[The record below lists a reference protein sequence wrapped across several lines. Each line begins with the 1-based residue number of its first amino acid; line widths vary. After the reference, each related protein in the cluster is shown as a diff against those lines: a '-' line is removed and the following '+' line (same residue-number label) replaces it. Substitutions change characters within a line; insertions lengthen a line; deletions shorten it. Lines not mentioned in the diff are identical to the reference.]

1 VLLQRKN
8 TKIIVDNKENDTFVD
23 ENKKNMQA
31 KIPAYLYERTNIIRL
46 ILLTALFALF
56 FINVF
61 EPFGSRG
68 WYEDISDFT
77 YFFFSSLIILTG
89 MLVVVMSRWLMFRFS
104 RKQILVYWQYFAW
117 IFAEILTMA
126 LFYSLFIYFVIEQ
139 NDDDF
144 FNIIRQ
150 STINTAWVLLL
161 PYATL
166 WLYFAFREKKRLL
179 EQLDTTQQQEQTETQ
194 TKKLI
199 AFPDEKGELRISLM
213 LDNLLYIE
221 SADNYVTIYYL
232 NKSKTSSYLLRNS
245 LKWIEENL
253 TPETPLVRCH
263 RSYIVNLD
271 NVKVLQKTKNGIFLE
286 LDTINTPDMPVSKTY
301 YNQVMEKFSKYSV

>member
-1 VLLQRKN
+1 
-8 TKIIVDNKENDTFVD
+8 
-23 ENKKNMQA
+23 
-31 KIPAYLYERTNIIRL
+31 
-46 ILLTALFALF
+46 
-56 FINVF
+56 
-61 EPFGSRG
+61 
-68 WYEDISDFT
+68 
-77 YFFFSSLIILTG
+77 
-89 MLVVVMSRWLMFRFS
+89 MLVVAISRWLIYRYT
-104 RKQILVYWQYFAW
+104 RKKQLVYWQYFTW
-117 IFAEILTMA
+117 IFVEIFTMA

-139 NDDDF
+139 NNDDF
-144 FNIIRQ
+144 FTLIKQ
-150 STINTAWVLLL
+150 STRNTALVLLL
-161 PYATL
+161 PYTIL
-166 WLYFAFREKKRLL
+166 WLYFAFKDKKQLL
-179 EQLDTTQQQEQTETQ
+179 EQLDTQQEQTDTH
-194 TKKLI
+194 TKKQLI

-253 TPETPLVRCH
+253 TQETPLVRCH

-286 LDTINTPDMPVSKTY
+286 LDTISTPDMPVSKTY